1 MEELQW
7 MGLRALGRGLGV
19 WQESRRRRRRRLCH
33 GRTRNFTEI
42 SRSECRRISHGLTR
56 NFTEKTEAETRNE
69 EKAEA
74 EERLDLRIREGDDG
88 AR

>member
-1 MEELQW
+1 

-19 WQESRRRRRRRLCH
+19 WQESRRRSICH
-33 GRTRNFTEI
+33 GRTRNFSEI